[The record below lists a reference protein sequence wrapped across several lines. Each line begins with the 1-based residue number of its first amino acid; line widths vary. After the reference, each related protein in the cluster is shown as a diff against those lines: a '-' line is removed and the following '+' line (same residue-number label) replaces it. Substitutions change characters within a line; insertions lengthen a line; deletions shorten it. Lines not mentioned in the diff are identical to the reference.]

1 MAVNSVRLG
10 LAGGASAVPENIE
23 DSTRWRGASADK
35 QQRHMEL
42 QRAAFHAAGAALKW
56 MCIITQYCCMVSE
69 TLAAAPATER

>member
-35 QQRHMEL
+35 PHSHIEL
-42 QRAAFHAAGAALKW
+42 QSAAFHAAGAASLSGK
-56 MCIITQYCCMVSE
+56 VK
-69 TLAAAPATER
+69 ADNHP